1 MLNKKK
7 RLTAGAC
14 LAVLSLSLLSAC
26 GDVSDTPST
35 TGKTQNSNSPAAKQ
49 GPTAISFMLPYFSTE
64 PPKADNPV
72 FKKLEELT
80 NTKMNITW
88 VPNAAYK
95 DKLSVSL
102 ASNDLPQVTVIAN
115 LDGGNYAPSILNG
128 VRSGAFWEIGPMLKD
143 YPNLS
148 KLNKDVLENVSH
160 DGKLYA
166 LYRPR
171 VIARGGIIF
180 RKDWLDALGLQEPKT
195 IDELYNVLKAF
206 TLNDPD
212 KNGKNDTYGLISRKG
227 IADLDML
234 SGFFG
239 AGNGWELR
247 EGKLVPNFT
256 TKEYLDALKFYRRLF
271 QEKLMNPDFAVSEG
285 NQSKALFENGKGGAI
300 ISTAIDDVVG
310 NDREIKKLNP
320 KGAAD
325 IVSRIQGPKGERIL
339 ASSGY
344 NGIFMF
350 PKKSIKTE
358 EELRG
363 ILAFFDKMF
372 QPHIANLLNWG
383 IEGKHYHLENGKAVS
398 SEAEQKLKVDDLL
411 PVPQLSI
418 VMNTDAPLEGVS
430 TPLEQKLKN
439 MFKENV
445 SIAVPNPAASLISS
459 TLSEK
464 SGELDK
470 IRNDAKVKYILGE
483 IDDNGWNAEIDKW
496 RKSGG
501 DQGIQEIN
509 TEYEKRK
516 K

>member
-1 MLNKKK
+1 MKPTNMK
-7 RLTAGAC
+7 RFTSGAC
-14 LAVLSLSLLSAC
+14 LAAISLGLLSAC
-26 GDVSDTPST
+26 G
-35 TGKTQNSNSPAAKQ
+35 GGEPAAQPGDAGQGQGTQ
-49 GPTAISFMLPYFSTE
+49 GPTPITLMMPYFSTE

-72 FKKLEELT
+72 FKRLEELT
-80 NTKMNITW
+80 NTKLSITW

-102 ASNDLPQVTVIAN
+102 ASNDLPQISVIAN
-115 LDGGNYAPSILNG
+115 LEGGIYAPSILTG

-143 YPNLS
+143 YPNLG
-148 KLNKDVLENVSH
+148 KLNKEVLENVTH
-160 DGKLYA
+160 DGKNYA

-171 VIARGGIIF
+171 VLARGGVVF
-180 RKDWLDALGLQEPKT
+180 RKDWLEAVGLQEPKT
-195 IDELYNVLKAF
+195 IDDLYNVIRAF

-234 SGFFG
+234 AGFFG
-239 AGNGWELR
+239 AGNGWEVR
-247 EGKLVPNFT
+247 DGKLIPSFMT
-256 TKEYLDALKFYRRLF
+256 QEYLEALKFYNRLF
-271 QEKLMNPDFAVSEG
+271 KEKLMNPDFAVSEG
-285 NQSKALFENGKGGAI
+285 NQSKALFENGKGGVI
-300 ISTAIDDVVG
+300 ISTAIDDVLI
-310 NDREIKKLNP
+310 NDREIKKTNP

-325 IVSRIQGPKGERIL
+325 MVSRIQGPKGERII

-350 PKKSIKTE
+350 PKSSIKTE
-358 EELRG
+358 AQMRS

-372 QPHIANLLNWG
+372 EPEVANLLNWG

-398 SEAEQKLKVDDLL
+398 SEAEQKLKVDDLT
-411 PVPQLSI
+411 PIPQLSI
-418 VMNTDAPLEGVS
+418 VMDTDAPLEGVY
-430 TPLEQKLKN
+430 TPLEQKLKK
-439 MFKENV
+439 MFKDNV
-445 SIAVPNPAASLISS
+445 SIAVQNPAASLISQ

-470 IRNDAKVKYILGE
+470 IRNDAKVKFILGE
-483 IDDNGWNAEIDKW
+483 IDENGWKQEIEKW

-501 DQGIQEIN
+501 DQGIAEMN
-509 TEYEKRK
+509 AEYAKRK

>member
-1 MLNKKK
+1 MLMNKKW
-7 RLTAGAC
+7 RSCTSSAC
-14 LAVLSLSLLSAC
+14 LLAVSLGLLSAC
-26 GDVSDTPST
+26 GEATSVQ
-35 TGKTQNSNSPAAKQ
+35 TGGDPKAQGSQ
-49 GPTAISFMLPYFSTE
+49 GPTTISVMMPYFSTE

-80 NTKMNITW
+80 NTKLNITW

-102 ASNDLPQVTVIAN
+102 ASNDLPQISVIVN
-115 LDGGNYAPSILNG
+115 LEGGIYAPSILNG

-143 YPNLS
+143 YPNLG

-160 DGKLYA
+160 DGKNYA
-166 LYRPR
+166 LFRPR
-171 VIARGGIIF
+171 VLARGGVVF
-180 RKDWLDALGLQEPKT
+180 RKDWLDALGLQEPTT
-195 IDELYNVLKAF
+195 IDELYNVIKAF

-212 KNGKNDTYGLISRKG
+212 KNGKNDTYGLVSRKG

-247 EGKLVPNFT
+247 EGKLVPSFM
-256 TKEYLDALKFYRRLF
+256 TKEYLDALKFYNRLYK
-271 QEKLMNPDFAVSEG
+271 EKLMNADFAVSEG
-285 NQSKALFENGKGGAI
+285 NQSKALFENGRAGVI
-300 ISTAIDDVVG
+300 ISTAIDDVLG
-310 NDREIKKLNP
+310 NDREIKKTNP

-325 IVSRIQGPKGERIL
+325 MVSRIQGPKGERIL
-339 ASSGY
+339 ASAGY

-350 PKKSIKTE
+350 PKSSVKTE
-358 EELRG
+358 AEMRA
-363 ILAFFDKMF
+363 ILAFFDQMF
-372 QPHIANLLNWG
+372 KPEIANLLNWG

-398 SEAEQKLKVDDLL
+398 TEAEQKLKVDDLL
-411 PVPQLSI
+411 PIPQLSI
-418 VMNTDAPLEGVS
+418 VMDTDAPLEGEN
-430 TPLEQKLKN
+430 TPLEQKLKK

-445 SIAVPNPAASLISS
+445 SIAVQNPASSLLSP

-483 IDDNGWNAEIDKW
+483 IDDNGWNNEIEKW
-496 RKSGG
+496 KKSGG
-501 DQGIQEIN
+501 DKGIEEIN
-509 TEYEKRK
+509 AEYAKRK

>member
-1 MLNKKK
+1 MHTHTK
-7 RLTAGAC
+7 RFTSGAC
-14 LAVLSLSLLSAC
+14 LAALSLSLLSAC
-26 GDVSDTPST
+26 GDTPSAQ
-35 TGKTQNSNSPAAKQ
+35 TGGEPKPQVPAQ
-49 GPTAISFMLPYFSTE
+49 GPTTISAMLPYFTTE

-72 FKKLEELT
+72 FKKLEEMT
-80 NTKMNITW
+80 NTKLNMTW

-102 ASNDLPQVTVIAN
+102 ASNDLPQISVIVN
-115 LDGGNYAPSILNG
+115 LEGGIYAPSILNG

-148 KLNKDVLENVSH
+148 KLNKEVLDNISH

-171 VIARGGIIF
+171 VLARGGVIF
-180 RKDWLDALGLQEPKT
+180 RKDWLDALSLKEPRT
-195 IDELYNVLKAF
+195 IDELYNVIKAF

-239 AGNGWELR
+239 AGNGWEQR
-247 EGKLVPNFT
+247 EGKLVPSFLT
-256 TKEYLDALKFYRRLF
+256 QEYMDALQFYRRLYT
-271 QEKLMNPDFAVSEG
+271 EKLMNPDFAVSEG
-285 NQSKALFENGKGGAI
+285 NQSKALFENGKGGVV
-300 ISTAIDDVVG
+300 ISTAIDDVIA
-310 NDREIKKLNP
+310 NDREIKKINP

-350 PKKSIKTE
+350 PKSSVKTE
-358 EELRG
+358 AEMRA
-363 ILAFFDKMF
+363 ILTFFDKMLE
-372 QPHIANLLNWG
+372 PDIANLLNWG
-383 IEGKHYHLENGKAVS
+383 IEGKHYHMENGKAVTT
-398 SEAEQKLKVDDLL
+398 EAEQKLKVDDLT
-411 PVPQLSI
+411 PVIQLSI
-418 VMNTDAPLEGVS
+418 AMDTDAPLEGVS
-430 TPLEQKLKN
+430 TPLEQKLKK

-445 SIAVPNPAASLISS
+445 PIAVQNPAASLISP

-470 IRNDAKVKYILGE
+470 IRNDAKVKFILGE
-483 IDDNGWNAEIDKW
+483 IDENGWNQEMEKW
-496 RKSGG
+496 KKSGG
-501 DQGIQEIN
+501 EQGIAEIN
-509 TEYEKRK
+509 AEYAKRK